1 MESLMR
7 EQTILGID
15 IGGTKVCLALIADN
29 GKLLR
34 AIRYSSKYVNLEDF
48 IGTLFEQID
57 IFLEDNNCGG
67 QMPIGIGIGIRALV
81 DAKRQRVSSSSTLQV
96 LVPYDLCG
104 ELQKRYNLKTVID
117 NDVNAAAI
125 AEARFGIGRFV
136 DDFAYI
142 NVGTGTAAGIISGR
156 KLLRGKNNYAG
167 ELGVTVF
174 ERFDEG
180 APLYTLESVAS
191 GKGLEDEARRL
202 ASKHPKSVLQK
213 YLQGDHEGFA
223 QNVITAYKEN
233 DPLAQ
238 ATIDNALNVMALGI
252 YNLEMLTNSQ
262 MYVFGGGV
270 AADGW
275 FVEQLRK
282 KVEHLCVKTGK
293 SWTAEFRV
301 SELGADDVGVLGAA
315 SILLDALETSNTKN
329 R

>member
-1 MESLMR
+1 VESPKR

-15 IGGTKVCLALIADN
+15 IGGTKVRLALITDS
-29 GKLLR
+29 GELLR

-48 IGTLFEQID
+48 VSTLFEQID
-57 IFLEDNNCGG
+57 VFLEDNCDGRI
-67 QMPIGIGIGIRALV
+67 PIGIGIGIKALV

-104 ELQKRYNLKTVID
+104 ELQKRYNIKTVID

-125 AEARFGIGRFV
+125 AEARFGIGRYV

-142 NVGTGTAAGIISGR
+142 NIGTGTAAGIISDR
-156 KLLRGKNNYAG
+156 RLLRGKNNYAG
-167 ELGVTVF
+167 ELGVTLF
-174 ERFDEG
+174 ERLDED
-180 APLYTLESVAS
+180 ASLYTLESVAS

-213 YLQGDHEGFA
+213 YLQGDCEEFA
-223 QNVITAYKEN
+223 QNVFTAYKEN
-233 DPLAQ
+233 DTLAQ
-238 ATIDNALNVMALGI
+238 AAIDNALNVMALGI
-252 YNLEMLTNSQ
+252 YNLEMLTNSH

-270 AADGW
+270 VADGW

-282 KVEHLCVKTGK
+282 KVEYLCARMRK
-293 SWTAEFRV
+293 SWTAEFRI

-315 SILLDALETSNTKN
+315 SILLDALEQSNTKN
-329 R
+329 K